1 MDGSTYCNTIPA
13 ITLLEPDGQ
22 RRLVSLKSELM
33 GARKLVG
40 RVRRLIGG
48 AFFYDRTP
56 SLVIRIWGTS
66 KLIQL
71 KALFPSWIVV
81 VV

>member
-1 MDGSTYCNTIPA
+1 
-13 ITLLEPDGQ
+13 
-22 RRLVSLKSELM
+22 M